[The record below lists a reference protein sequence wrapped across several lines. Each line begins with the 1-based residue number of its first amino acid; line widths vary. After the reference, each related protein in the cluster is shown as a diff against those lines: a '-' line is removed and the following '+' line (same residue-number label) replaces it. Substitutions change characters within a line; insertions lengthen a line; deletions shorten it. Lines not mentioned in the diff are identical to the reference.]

1 MEANLFI
8 KKYKTEGNKIKDLQ
22 FYGDMEVDIG
32 GGGSGGSIDPD
43 KYHYAT
49 GKILFDKI
57 DGFITPVKVDDKKY
71 FMIQVPTDS
80 YLYVGYKKL
89 GSDGKINHFAGGNI
103 GANIDAIFLSGGTSY
118 SIPVKT
124 SGYYG
129 TNILL
134 FSKDAFMK
142 GYELTN
148 AFIESLF

>member
-32 GGGSGGSIDPD
+32 GGGSGSSD

-57 DGFITPVKVDDKKY
+57 DEFITPIKVDRKKY

-80 YLYVGYKKL
+80 YLYINYKNAYDATEIDHFINISNKAIL
-89 GSDGKINHFAGGNI
+89 LPGGS
-103 GANIDAIFLSGGTSY
+103 SY
-118 SIPVKT
+118 SLCVDNIIY
-124 SGYYG
+124 SGI
-129 TNILL
+129 NIIL
-134 FSKDAFMK
+134 FSKNALIK
-142 GYELTN
+142 GYGLMRT
-148 AFIESLF
+148 FIESLF

>member
-32 GGGSGGSIDPD
+32 GGSGSGGSSD

-49 GKILFDKI
+49 GEILFDKI
-57 DGFITPVKVDDKKY
+57 DEFITPVKVDNKKY
-71 FMIQVPTDS
+71 FMIQVPADS
-80 YLYVGYKKL
+80 YLYVGYKRKYAV
-89 GSDGKINHFAGGNI
+89 GDKIDHFISSNI
-103 GANIDAIFLSGGTSY
+103 LAIFLPGGTSY
-118 SIPVKT
+118 SIPVQT

-134 FSKDAFMK
+134 FSKDGFMK

-148 AFIESLF
+148 TFIESLF

>member
-32 GGGSGGSIDPD
+32 SGGSGGSVDPD

-57 DGFITPVKVDDKKY
+57 DEFITPIKVDNKKY
-71 FMIQVPTDS
+71 FMLQVPADS
-80 YLYVGYKKL
+80 YLYVGYKRKYA
-89 GSDGKINHFAGGNI
+89 GSDKIEQF
-103 GANIDAIFLSGGTSY
+103 IDSDSRAIFLPGGTSY
-118 SIPVKT
+118 SIYVQT
-124 SGYYG
+124 SRYYG

-148 AFIESLF
+148 TFIESLF

>member
-32 GGGSGGSIDPD
+32 GGGSGGNVDPD

-49 GKILFDKI
+49 GEILFDKL
-57 DGFITPVKVDDKKY
+57 DEFITPIKVDGKKY
-71 FMIQVPTDS
+71 FMIQVPVDS
-80 YLYVGYKKL
+80 YLYINYKRKYAA
-89 GSDGKINHFAGGNI
+89 GNEIDHFI
-103 GANIDAIFLSGGTSY
+103 SANIHAIFLPGGTSY
-118 SIPVKT
+118 TIPVKT

-148 AFIESLF
+148 TFIESLF